1 MRNPSSDSHSQA
13 GSNSPF
19 LVKADTFEVFSQRN
33 VWYQSWFLSLSLFWG
48 FCLAL
53 FPNAMYWS
61 MISHFLPHHHHRHQH
76 PCEWNLPRSEFE
88 SRSPSSLSD
97 KRRRPPNW
105 IWWLGHHHL
114 LASLVTIISASATWT
129 IIVTSI
135 ATFPAVVTNVDIK
148 WKTCIIWIDFCRMSL
163 ITIFCVHFTLF
174 CGVHVFHEK
183 Q

>member
-33 VWYQSWFLSLSLFWG
+33 VWNQSWFLSLSLFWG

-114 LASLVTIISASATWT
+114 LASLVTIVSLVAWSPSSHWWFGHHHLDQ
-129 IIVTSI
+129 SSLDHHCHQYRH
-135 ATFPAVVTNVDIK
+135 FPSCCYHC
-148 WKTCIIWIDFCRMSL
+148 W
-163 ITIFCVHFTLF
+163 H
-174 CGVHVFHEK
+174 
-183 Q
+183 